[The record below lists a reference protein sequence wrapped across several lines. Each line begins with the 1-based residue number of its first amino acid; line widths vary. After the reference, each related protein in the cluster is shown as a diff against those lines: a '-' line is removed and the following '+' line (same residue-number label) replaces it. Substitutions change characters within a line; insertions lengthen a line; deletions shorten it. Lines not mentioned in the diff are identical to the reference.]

1 MTWRTLGSLAGALA
15 IVGVVVVLL
24 APSNGTVIDPVAQ
37 AADTTA
43 AAGTAAFGLAGSM
56 TAERQSIPISGSGA
70 VDMGDQR
77 MRMSMSMPIPG
88 LGQFDVEEIFD
99 GGAFYMRLPSSLTQR
114 LPGGKPWMK
123 IDLDAM
129 GKAAGLDLKQMM
141 QANQS
146 NPGDMLQA
154 LKAVGSSRV
163 VGNENIGGAATTH
176 YRAEVDLSKA
186 AERIPDKTTVDTL
199 KQTFAAS
206 GLDSIPIDVWID
218 RSGRVRREQ
227 FKMSGTGFSMDMTIE
242 FTRFGVAVD
251 TTPPPADQVMDA
263 GALLTAA
270 GATSG

>member
-15 IVGVVVVLL
+15 IVGVVVALL

-37 AADTTA
+37 AADNTA
-43 AAGTAAFGLAGSM
+43 AAGTAAFGIAGSM
-56 TAERQSIPISGSGA
+56 TADGQSIPISGSGA
-70 VDMGDQR
+70 LDMRDQR

-99 GGAFYMRLPSSLTQR
+99 GGAFYMRLPSSITQR

-123 IDLDAM
+123 IDLDAI
-129 GKAAGLDLKQMM
+129 GKASGIDLEQMM

-154 LKAVGSSRV
+154 LKAVGNSHV
-163 VGNENIGGAATTH
+163 VGREDIRGAATTH
-176 YRAEVDLSKA
+176 YRADIDLSKA
-186 AERIPDKTTVDTL
+186 ADRIPDKTTVDTL

-218 RSGRVRREQ
+218 DSKRVRREQ
-227 FKMSGTGFSMDMTIE
+227 FKMSASGFSMDMTIE
-242 FTRFGVAVD
+242 FTRFGVPVD

-263 GALLTAA
+263 GGLLGAA

>member
-15 IVGVVVVLL
+15 IVGVVVALL

-43 AAGTAAFGLAGSM
+43 AAGTAAFGIAGSM
-56 TAERQSIPISGSGA
+56 TADGQSIPISGSGA
-70 VDMGDQR
+70 LDMRGQR

-88 LGQFDVEEIFD
+88 MGQFDVEEIFD
-99 GGAFYMRLPSSLTQR
+99 GDTFYMRLPASMAQR

-123 IDLDAM
+123 IDLDAI
-129 GKAAGLDLKQMM
+129 GKAAGVNLEQMM

-163 VGNENIGGAATTH
+163 VGRENIRGAATTH
-176 YRAEVDLSKA
+176 YRADIDLSKA
-186 AERIPDKTTVDTL
+186 AERIPDKTTVDAL
-199 KQTFAAS
+199 KQDFAAS
-206 GLDSIPIDVWID
+206 GLDSIPIDVWVD
-218 RSGRVRREQ
+218 DSKRVRREQ
-227 FKMSGTGFSMDMTIE
+227 FNMGAAGFSMDMTIE

-263 GALLTAA
+263 GALLRAA
-270 GATSG
+270 GATNG